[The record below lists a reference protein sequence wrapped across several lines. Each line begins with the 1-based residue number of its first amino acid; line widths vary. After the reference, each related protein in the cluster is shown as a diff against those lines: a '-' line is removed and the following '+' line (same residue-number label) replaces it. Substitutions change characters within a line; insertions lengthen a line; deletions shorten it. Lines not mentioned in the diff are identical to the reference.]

1 MSGRNINRINK
12 KKILNRLET
21 LENKE
26 VIIEDIMRS
35 RDILN
40 WTLEQAKK
48 IGIEKSSLSFNKGEK
63 EEINVLTNELS
74 MYSTSFLSS
83 ISITG
88 YIGNKKG
95 IIAINNIDKQNILDS
110 LNTLL
115 LIIKTSKEDPAYELA
130 PYQGTELFVD
140 KNLQFIQD
148 HMIYRVSE
156 FLDICSKDY
165 PSLNIEQASLNF
177 YRSFDWF
184 LTSNKTEF
192 FSYGGFYSFDAL
204 FSNRLSDRLS
214 SSSSLFF
221 AKKDLTLPLIEWE
234 NTKSIIKENILE
246 LYPQP
251 IEKKIN
257 GSIIFTPNSVD
268 ELLGFLFDSISDSA
282 MIRGTSLF
290 KDSLNKQ
297 IASNKLTIVCDPFY
311 QDFVDNAGY
320 TEDGFLTKSFC
331 LVENGILKSY
341 LLSFYGSKKTGK
353 ERALNYGSKVI
364 VKQLD
369 KKIDQIIKETKSGI
383 ILGRFSGSDI
393 SPNGDFTGI
402 AKNSFLIEDGTIK
415 YPLCETIISGNMAE
429 LLLSIEDISS
439 ERINDGYSLL
449 PYIKTGKVLIH
460 GR

>member
-1 MSGRNINRINK
+1 MPNSNINRISK
-12 KKILNRLET
+12 ERILNSLGT
-21 LENKE
+21 IKNKDS
-26 VIIEDIMRS
+26 IIDDIMKS

-48 IGIEKSSLSFNKGEK
+48 IGIEKSSLNFNKGEK

-74 MYSTSFLSS
+74 MFSTSFLSS

-95 IIAINNIDKQNILDS
+95 IIAINNIDKENILDS
-110 LNTLL
+110 LKTLL
-115 LIIKTSKEDPAYELA
+115 SIIETSKEDPAYELA
-130 PYQGTELFVD
+130 PYQEPELFVD
-140 KNLQFIQD
+140 NNLQFMQD
-148 HMIYRVSE
+148 YMIDRVFE

-165 PSLNIEQASLNF
+165 PSLNIEQSSLDF
-177 YRSFDWF
+177 YRSFNWF

-192 FSYGGFYSFDAL
+192 FYYGGFYSFGAL
-204 FSNRLSDRLS
+204 FSNRLSDKVS

-221 AKKDLTLPLIEWE
+221 AKKDLTIPLIEWE
-234 NTKSIIKENILE
+234 NTKSLIKENILE
-246 LYPQP
+246 LYPQT
-251 IEKKIN
+251 IEKKRTGN
-257 GSIIFTPNSVD
+257 IIFTPNSVD

-282 MIRGTSLF
+282 MIRGTSIF
-290 KDSLNKQ
+290 KDSINKQ
-297 IASNKLTIVCDPFY
+297 IASNKLTIFCDPFY
-311 QDFVDNAGY
+311 PDFVDDEGY
-320 TEDGFLTKSFC
+320 TEDGFLKKPFC

-353 ERALNYGSKVI
+353 ERALNYGSGVI
-364 VKQLD
+364 VKQLE
-369 KKIDQIIKETKSGI
+369 KEIDQIIRETKSGI

-415 YPLCETIISGNMAE
+415 YPLCETMISGNMAE
-429 LLLSIEDISS
+429 LLLSIEDISR